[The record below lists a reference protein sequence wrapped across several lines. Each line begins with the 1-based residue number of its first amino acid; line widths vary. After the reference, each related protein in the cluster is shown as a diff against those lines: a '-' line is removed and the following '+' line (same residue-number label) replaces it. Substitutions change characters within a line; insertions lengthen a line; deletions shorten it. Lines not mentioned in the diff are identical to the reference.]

1 MPSQEAFMTRK
12 RLPDEEE
19 LSPLSIR
26 IPVSLREQIE
36 QSTRR
41 HRRSLNQEVI
51 LWLERA
57 AQDCGMPEARPPM
70 QQRRNQGVDADP
82 APRRSASS
90 YRRSERVYGW

>member
-1 MPSQEAFMTRK
+1 MAKK

-36 QSTRR
+36 QTARR
-41 HRRSLNQEVI
+41 NRRSLNQEVI

-57 AQDCGMPEARPPM
+57 AQDFGMSEARPP
-70 QQRRNQGVDADP
+70 AAT
-82 APRRSASS
+82 AP
-90 YRRSERVYGW
+90 

>member
-1 MPSQEAFMTRK
+1 MQPKGMLMAKK

-36 QSTRR
+36 QTARR
-41 HRRSLNQEVI
+41 NRRSLNQEVI

-57 AQDCGMPEARPPM
+57 AQDFGMPEARPP
-70 QQRRNQGVDADP
+70 AAT
-82 APRRSASS
+82 AP
-90 YRRSERVYGW
+90 

>member
-1 MPSQEAFMTRK
+1 MDDGLIMRLREVFMARK

-26 IPVSLREQIE
+26 IPRSLRELIE
-36 QSTRR
+36 QSARR

-57 AQDCGMPEARPPM
+57 AQDFGAPVAQPP
-70 QQRRNQGVDADP
+70 AATTP
-82 APRRSASS
+82 
-90 YRRSERVYGW
+90 

>member
-1 MPSQEAFMTRK
+1 MARK

-26 IPVSLREQIE
+26 IPLSLREQIE
-36 QSTRR
+36 QSARR

-57 AQDCGMPEARPPM
+57 ALDFETVAVAQPPA
-70 QQRRNQGVDADP
+70 VTTP
-82 APRRSASS
+82 
-90 YRRSERVYGW
+90 

>member
-1 MPSQEAFMTRK
+1 MMNDDPIRRLKEVFMARK

-26 IPVSLREQIE
+26 IPLSLRELIE
-36 QSTRR
+36 QSARR

-57 AQDCGMPEARPPM
+57 AQDFGTPAAQPP
-70 QQRRNQGVDADP
+70 
-82 APRRSASS
+82 SATTS
-90 YRRSERVYGW
+90 

>member
-1 MPSQEAFMTRK
+1 MAKK

-36 QSTRR
+36 QTARR
-41 HRRSLNQEVI
+41 NRRSLNQEVI

-57 AQDCGMPEARPPM
+57 AQDFGMPEVRPP
-70 QQRRNQGVDADP
+70 AAT
-82 APRRSASS
+82 AP
-90 YRRSERVYGW
+90 

>member
-1 MPSQEAFMTRK
+1 MNDSRIMPPKGVFMARK

-36 QSTRR
+36 QSARR
-41 HRRSLNQEVI
+41 QRRSLNQEVI

-57 AQDCGMPEARPPM
+57 AQDFGAPEAQPPTAT
-70 QQRRNQGVDADP
+70 GP
-82 APRRSASS
+82 
-90 YRRSERVYGW
+90 

>member
-1 MPSQEAFMTRK
+1 MMNDGLIMRLKEVCMARK

-26 IPVSLREQIE
+26 IPLSLRELIE
-36 QSTRR
+36 QSARR

-57 AQDCGMPEARPPM
+57 AQDFETPVAQAPAAQPP
-70 QQRRNQGVDADP
+70 A
-82 APRRSASS
+82 ATTS
-90 YRRSERVYGW
+90 